1 MRAISQ
7 IIVIILVA
15 TLLNSMLWKSQNLRV
30 GSDADFLSLE
40 QRTLLPE
47 SVKCK

>member
-15 TLLNSMLWKSQNLRV
+15 TLLNYTLWKSQNLKVR
-30 GSDADFLSLE
+30 SDVNLLNLE
-40 QRTLLPE
+40 QRKLLPE
-47 SVKCK
+47 NVECK